1 MSSEHHFRRQ
11 KELIAQTST
20 SFKNW
25 ISICVL
31 ILFLQFSFG
40 GDRDFGLMQMC
51 WLSHNPEKTEHLQHS
66 FANVY
71 IKTYSQ
77 PGAFAN
83 PLKN

>member
-1 MSSEHHFRRQ
+1 MGIEWF
-11 KELIAQTST
+11 
-20 SFKNW
+20 
-25 ISICVL
+25 
-31 ILFLQFSFG
+31 FG
-40 GDRDFGLMQMC
+40 EVHLDFGRKNLDFFIRWGMFDKAR